1 MYLPEYAVTLETL
14 RADHGEAVLAFEREN
29 CAYFAASV
37 SDSGDEYLATFGV
50 LHAALLAEQE
60 AGICRFH
67 VLVDESGAVVGRV
80 NLMDLEDGSA
90 ELGCR
95 IAEKAAG
102 RGLATAAVR
111 ALAGIAVSEYGLI
124 KLTAQTTLDNARSQA
139 VLSRV
144 GFRVVGERTVGGRP
158 GTAYEL
164 MLEDGP

>member
-1 MYLPEYAVTLETL
+1 MYLPEYAVTLEQL
-14 RADHGEAVLAFEREN
+14 SVDHSDALLAFEREN
-29 CAYFAASV
+29 RAYFAASV
-37 SDSGDEYLATFGV
+37 SDRGDEYFATFSV
-50 LHAALLAEQE
+50 LHAGLLAEQE
-60 AGICRFH
+60 AGISRFH
-67 VLVDESGAVVGRV
+67 VLVDDSGAVVGRV
-80 NLMDLEDGSA
+80 NLMDLEDGEA
-90 ELGCR
+90 EVGCR

-111 ALAGIAVSEYGLI
+111 AILELAVAKYGLT

-164 MLEDGP
+164 MLEDSP